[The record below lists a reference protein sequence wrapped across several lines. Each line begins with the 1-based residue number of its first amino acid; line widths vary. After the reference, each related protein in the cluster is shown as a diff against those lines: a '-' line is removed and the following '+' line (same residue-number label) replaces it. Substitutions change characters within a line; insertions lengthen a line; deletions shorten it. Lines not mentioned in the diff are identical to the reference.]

1 MHNEETHDH
10 CCGGHHHHHDHEH
23 DHHHHHD
30 HSSPLDNLTV
40 DHGLTIEFQGIFKA
54 SIEDVWDMLTNND
67 KLKLWFPELEYV
79 TLKSGGVLRFNHP
92 DGESEE
98 MMVLDVE
105 EPSYLSFTWD
115 INTVTFELTS
125 LENNTQTEVN
135 FTEWLAEVTEHSP
148 RDVTGWMVCLNVI
161 ANIFEGKELFDRE
174 DKWHELYP
182 SIKEMLKEQS
192 EFEFE

>member
-1 MHNEETHDH
+1 MHNEDIHQH
-10 CCGGHHHHHDHEH
+10 CCGGHPHDHNHTHTH
-23 DHHHHHD
+23 DHTSH
-30 HSSPLDNLTV
+30 LDNLTV
-40 DHGLTIEFQGIFKA
+40 DQGLTIEFQGVFKA
-54 SIEDVWDMLTNND
+54 SIKEVWDMLTRND
-67 KLKLWFPELEYV
+67 KVKLWFPELEFV
-79 TLKSGGVLRFNHP
+79 TLKPGGVLRFNHL
-92 DGESEE
+92 DGEKED

-105 EPSYLSFTWD
+105 EPHYISFTWD

-161 ANIFEGKELFDRE
+161 ANLFEGKEPFNRE

-182 SIKEMLKEQS
+182 SIKEMVEQQS
-192 EFEFE
+192 VFEFE

>member
-1 MHNEETHDH
+1 MHIEENHEHSCDNHDH
-10 CCGGHHHHHDHEH
+10 H
-23 DHHHHHD
+23 DHHHHT
-30 HSSPLDNLTV
+30 HSSPLDELSVNQ
-40 DHGLTIEFQGIFKA
+40 GLTIEFQGIFKA
-54 SIEDVWDMLTNND
+54 SVEDVWEMLTDNE
-67 KLKLWFPELEYV
+67 KLKLWFPELEFV
-79 TLKSGGVLRFNHP
+79 TLKAGGVLRFNYP

-105 EPSYLSFTWD
+105 SPSYLSFTWD
-115 INTVTFELTS
+115 INTVTFELQP

-135 FTEWLAEVTEHSP
+135 FTEWLAEITDHSP

-161 ANIFEGKELFDRE
+161 AYLLEGKELFDRE

-182 SIKEMLKEQS
+182 SIKEMLQEQS